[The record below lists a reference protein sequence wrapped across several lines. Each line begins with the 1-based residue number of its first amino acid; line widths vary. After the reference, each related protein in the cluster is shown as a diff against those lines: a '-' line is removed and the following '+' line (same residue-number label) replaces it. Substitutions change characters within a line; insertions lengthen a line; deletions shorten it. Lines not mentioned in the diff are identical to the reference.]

1 MKFLHFIFL
10 LAVTAEIGVPAILGV
25 PMVNTEL
32 DRGIAMA
39 NVAATSQSVF
49 YAQAEKVYVQVKTL
63 LPKISGLTWDDHT
76 ALRTRVTDLLMAL
89 ELVPGAMERAPA
101 GGPVPPAAR
110 LCGPPSST
118 CCWRSV
124 RANATAMR

>member
-10 LAVTAEIGVPAILGV
+10 LAVAAQIGVPAILGV

-49 YAQAEKVYVQVKTL
+49 YAQAEVHVEGYGQFRRGCRGDHEHRRPRLPRHALAPLAHVRMEAKRRALDETATPRVQ
-63 LPKISGLTWDDHT
+63 
-76 ALRTRVTDLLMAL
+76 R
-89 ELVPGAMERAPA
+89 
-101 GGPVPPAAR
+101 
-110 LCGPPSST
+110 
-118 CCWRSV
+118 
-124 RANATAMR
+124 